1 MSDTVDY
8 EYAAK
13 ADAIPRDRGEVPH
26 ALDSLDKR
34 VCELRERLALLE
46 DRIGPVLLPP
56 VAESELSATV
66 GAVPPARSDVAQRVW
81 GLEGD
86 VAGLISRLM
95 DLTPRVDL

>member
-1 MSDTVDY
+1 MEDY

-13 ADAIPRDRGEVPH
+13 TEAIPRDLGEIPH

-34 VCELRERLALLE
+34 VCELRERLSLLE
-46 DRIGPVLLPP
+46 DRLGPVLVPP
-56 VAESELSATV
+56 SAEGEVGTTV
-66 GAVPPARSDVAQRVW
+66 NAVPPARSDVAQRVW

-86 VAGLISRLM
+86 VARLISRLM